1 MTVTRR
7 TANAKKIIGKKT
19 VNGKTYTYEYFTLPL
34 NLYLPKAMIERWGTE
49 FIIERDEDSGK
60 ITIISRKALDGSK
73 GDPLPADSK

>member
-7 TANAKKIIGKKT
+7 VANAKKIIGKKV

-49 FIIERDEDSGK
+49 FIIERDEGSGK
-60 ITIISRKALDGSK
+60 ITIISKKALDGGRGDSVSASSK
-73 GDPLPADSK
+73 